1 MFAEHIMQ
9 NEIQTKIK
17 QLSEKIK
24 SANKDNI
31 HTEEEVKNSFIL
43 PFLAALG
50 YDVFDTNIIKPEYTA
65 DIGSKKGEKVDYAI
79 LQNGEP
85 LVLIEAKHFKENLNN
100 HNNQLV
106 RYFQA
111 CASKYNG
118 CRFAILTN
126 GIEYRFFSDTQK
138 ENVMDET
145 PFLIINL
152 ENLKDRDFGEI
163 RRFAK
168 DSLNL
173 DEIKNIAKTY
183 LYHSKIKE
191 ILKNQIENPDDKFVE
206 FFARQITDKPM
217 RQNVLDEFREYVKKT
232 LENIIA
238 DEVRERLNKMQEQV
252 QVQIQGN
259 EKIETTEEKQPPKE
273 NEESAI
279 VTTEEEL
286 QAFYIVQAICAEQNI
301 DLNRIVEKDTINYFN
316 VLLDG
321 KVTKWI
327 CRFYFNNLAKK
338 TISFPLENEKS
349 QIAIQNINEIYKHK
363 ALFIEALNKRL
374 ENK

>member
-1 MFAEHIMQ
+1 M
-9 NEIQTKIK
+9 
-17 QLSEKIK
+17 
-24 SANKDNI
+24 
-31 HTEEEVKNSFIL
+31 
-43 PFLAALG
+43 
-50 YDVFDTNIIKPEYTA
+50 
-65 DIGSKKGEKVDYAI
+65 
-79 LQNGEP
+79 
-85 LVLIEAKHFKENLNN
+85 
-100 HNNQLV
+100 
-106 RYFQA
+106 
-111 CASKYNG
+111 
-118 CRFAILTN
+118 
-126 GIEYRFFSDTQK
+126 
-138 ENVMDET
+138 
-145 PFLIINL
+145 
-152 ENLKDRDFGEI
+152 
-163 RRFAK
+163 
-168 DSLNL
+168 
-173 DEIKNIAKTY
+173 DEIKNVAKTY

-259 EKIETTEEKQPPKE
+259 EKIETTKEKQPPKE

-327 CRFYFNNLAKK
+327 CRFYFNHSAKK

-349 QIAIQNINEIYKHK
+349 QIAIHNINEIYKHK